1 MVVAPEIAPVLVM
14 PPVLLLMPPETEAPP
29 LAVRVWV
36 TVNEPGMVAR
46 MPVRP
51 IVMPDVLAA
60 PIEIVPVVPVE
71 VPLSTLTLPLA
82 KAPEVTLPDAIVMP
96 LVTAPEALGVL
107 TTVPAKPWNVRVPAE
122 VPNVLAALPVML
134 RAWLA
139 ADWIVAAD
147 AAVKVNEE
155 LVRVPPLTVP
165 PLKVPPLRVAPLIVP
180 KPVIVGEDEPVTVPV
195 IVGLVMVPP
204 LTLKPLTAEAV
215 RVPPEIE
222 PPVSEPPEIVAPLK
236 LVELMV
242 APLNV
247 VEVMAA
253 PLMVELQAKAPVA
266 LVTVQP
272 VTPTPPA
279 SRTSPVPVLFRLS

>member
-1 MVVAPEIAPVLVM
+1 MTVVR
-14 PPVLLLMPPETEAPP
+14 T
-29 LAVRVWV
+29 
-36 TVNEPGMVAR
+36 
-46 MPVRP
+46 PVRP
-51 IVMPDVLAA
+51 IVIPDVLAA
-60 PIEIVPVVPVE
+60 PIEIVPVVPVVD
-71 VPLSTLTLPLA
+71 VPLSRLRLPELLAPVPVALPVVILTLL
-82 KAPEVTLPDAIVMP
+82 E
-96 LVTAPEALGVL
+96 LVAAVDTAGVL
-107 TTVPAKPWNVRVPAE
+107 ILVPAKPWNVRVPAD
-122 VPNVLAALPVML
+122 VLNVDAALPVML
-134 RAWLA
+134 SAWLA
-139 ADWIVAAD
+139 AAWIELVL
-147 AAVKVNEE
+147 AAVKVKLL
-155 LVRVPPLTVP
+155 LVRVPPDTLP
-165 PLKVPPLRVAPLIVP
+165 PLNVPPLRVAPLMAP